1 MSVDRHRARFV
12 ELLEPRRLFAAAPL
26 NITGTA
32 ARDLIIV
39 ATTATK
45 LTVTV
50 NGVPQ
55 VHNLADVSALNIF
68 CAAGD
73 DLVVGTGATLGFYI
87 DGGDGNDKLLGGD
100 GPDTVLGAAGK
111 DQIDGSGGND
121 RLNGSGGN
129 DKLAG
134 GLGADRLY
142 GGDGNDFMDGASSN
156 DKFYGGA
163 GLDTMYGDGG
173 NDSFYTIDKTIDV
186 LYGGSGID
194 TALSEPQDM
203 RASIEHVA
211 LV

>member
-1 MSVDRHRARFV
+1 MSVDLHRADLV
-12 ELLEPRRLFAAAPL
+12 EILEPRRLFAAAPL
-26 NITGTA
+26 NIVGTA
-32 ARDLIIV
+32 AKDLIVV
-39 ATTATK
+39 ATTATT

-55 VHNLADVSALNIF
+55 VHNRADVSALNIS
-68 CAAGD
+68 CGGGD

-100 GPDTVLGAAGK
+100 GPDTILGASGK
-111 DQIDGSGGND
+111 DQIDGGGGND

-129 DKLAG
+129 DKIAG

-163 GLDTMYGDGG
+163 GMDSMYGDGG
-173 NDSFYTIDKTIDV
+173 KDSFYAIDKTIDIV
-186 LYGGSGID
+186 YGGSGID
-194 TALSEPQDM
+194 TALSEPQDI
-203 RASIEHVA
+203 RGSIEHVA